1 VYVANVQLLGM
12 VAALVAALLLFAL
25 AQRKSMRGA
34 AALIYPVFAVN
45 TLYLFLEAMTLSA
58 NLRYSVPY
66 NVDRLLAG
74 DRNTPVYTYQLD
86 PTIAWE
92 LGIYRSAPSRN
103 AYSAAQLPTQGT
115 PYLLLAR
122 DSQLPELSGR
132 LGNAL
137 TLAQG
142 NWVNHK
148 TGILP
153 RQLKLAKGTEPLEKF
168 SLLKVTPP

>member
-66 NVDRLLAG
+66 NVDRLLAN
-74 DRNTPVYTYQLD
+74 DRSTPVYAYQLD

-92 LGIYRSAPSRN
+92 LGIYRSAPSR
-103 AYSAAQLPTQGT
+103 SVQDAAQLPRQGE

-122 DSQLPELSGR
+122 DAQ
-132 LGNAL
+132 
-137 TLAQG
+137 LAQISSSLG
-142 NWVNHK
+142 TTATVATGDWVNHK